1 MIDALAASA
10 LEAAINRYLDVALHQ
25 YADEGPNPRLAML
38 NGRVVAIELQGL
50 NTTFY
55 LAFHGDRVRVQ
66 AHLQGEPDACISGT
80 PLSMMRLRLQGR
92 REQQQSLFGG
102 DVTIRGDAELGRQVN
117 ALLDELDID
126 WEEQLSRLVGDVV
139 AHEIGS
145 RARAFGDWA
154 RQTLETLTED
164 GREYLLEESQLL
176 VSRAELEPFLAAVD
190 VLRDDVE
197 RLDKRIARL
206 EQQLTGTPS

>member
-1 MIDALAASA
+1 MVDALAASA

-25 YADEGPNPRLAML
+25 YPDEGPNPRLATL
-38 NGRVVAIELQGL
+38 NGKVVAIELQGL
-50 NTTFY
+50 NSTFY
-55 LAFHGDRVRVQ
+55 LAFNGDRVQVQ
-66 AHLQGEPDACISGT
+66 AHLLGEPDACISGT
-80 PLSMMRLRLQGR
+80 PLSLMRLRLQGR

-102 DVTIRGDAELGRQVN
+102 DVTISGDAELGRQVN

-126 WEEQLSRLVGDVV
+126 WEEQLSRLVGDIV

-154 RQTLETLTED
+154 RQTLDTLTED
-164 GREYLLEESQLL
+164 GREYLHEEARLL
-176 VSRAELEPFLAAVD
+176 VSRAELEPFLSDVD

-197 RLDKRIARL
+197 RLEKRIERFARRIS
-206 EQQLTGTPS
+206 GAAS

>member
-1 MIDALAASA
+1 MLDALAAAA

-25 YADEGPNPRLAML
+25 FADEAMNPRLRTL
-38 NGRVVAIELQGL
+38 NGKVVAIELQGL

-55 LAFHGDRVRVQ
+55 LAFNDDRVRVQ
-66 AHLQGEPDACISGT
+66 AHLLGDADACISGT
-80 PLSMMRLRLQGR
+80 PLSLLRMRLQGR

-102 DVTIRGDAELGRQVN
+102 DVTLSGDAELGREVN

-126 WEEQLSRLVGDVV
+126 WEEQLSRLLGDVV
-139 AHEIGS
+139 AHQIGS

-154 RQTLETLTED
+154 RQTLDTLTED
-164 GREYLLEESQLL
+164 GREYLHEEAHLL

-197 RLDKRIARL
+197 RLEKRIERAQR
-206 EQQLTGTPS
+206 QLSEDDS

>member
-1 MIDALAASA
+1 MFDALAASA

-25 YADEGPNPRLAML
+25 YPDEEPNPRLRKL
-38 NGRVVAIELQGL
+38 DGKVVAIELQGM

-55 LAFHGDRVRVQ
+55 LAFDGDRVHVQ
-66 AHLQGEPDACISGT
+66 AHLLGEPDARISGT
-80 PLSMMRLRLQGR
+80 PLSLMRMRLQGR

-102 DVTIRGDAELGRQVN
+102 DVTISGDAELGREVN

-154 RQTLETLTED
+154 RQTLDTLSED
-164 GREYLLEESQLL
+164 GREYLHEEAQLL
-176 VSRAELEPFLAAVD
+176 VSRAELEPFLVDVD

-197 RLDKRIARL
+197 RLEKRIERFQRQINGA
-206 EQQLTGTPS
+206 TS